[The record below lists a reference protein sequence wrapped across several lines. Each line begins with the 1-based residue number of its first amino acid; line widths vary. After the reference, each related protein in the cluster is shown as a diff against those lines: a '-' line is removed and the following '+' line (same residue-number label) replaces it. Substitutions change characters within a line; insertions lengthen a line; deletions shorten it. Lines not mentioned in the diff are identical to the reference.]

1 MLQLH
6 IYILQQVLKI
16 GAELKSVNVVDLKS
30 THGYDIVTWL
40 VEELTTNIN
49 YEIIKEIQK
58 QHRKEKTK
66 NILDKIQQIKR
77 KEQFYDFEIIGVENI
92 TKFRA
97 NKNKK

>member
-1 MLQLH
+1 M
-6 IYILQQVLKI
+6 LKI
-16 GAELKSVNVVDLKS
+16 GAELKSVNVMDLKS
-30 THGYDIVTWL
+30 THGYDIVTCL

-77 KEQFYDFEIIGVENI
+77 KGTIL
-92 TKFRA
+92 
-97 NKNKK
+97 

>member
-1 MLQLH
+1 M
-6 IYILQQVLKI
+6 LKI

-77 KEQFYDFEIIGVENI
+77 KEQFYDFEIIELKI
-92 TKFRA
+92 
-97 NKNKK
+97 